1 MKRFIDVL
9 FSIIGLVLLSP
20 ILLVLSFIIRSD
32 GGPAL
37 FRQVRVGLHGK
48 EFEIFKFRSM
58 IINAEQLGGYSTQS
72 NDLRITNI
80 GKIIRKTSLDELPQL
95 FNVLKGDMSLVGPR
109 PNVPAQREEYDKLQW
124 EKRNSVLPGITG
136 LAQATLRSKATWQE
150 RFELDIE
157 YVNKSSLHYDFYI
170 ILLTF
175 KQVFF
180 KGGN

>member
-1 MKRFIDVL
+1 
-9 FSIIGLVLLSP
+9 
-20 ILLVLSFIIRSD
+20 
-32 GGPAL
+32 
-37 FRQVRVGLHGK
+37 
-48 EFEIFKFRSM
+48 
-58 IINAEQLGGYSTQS
+58 
-72 NDLRITNI
+72 
-80 GKIIRKTSLDELPQL
+80 
-95 FNVLKGDMSLVGPR
+95 NVLKGDMSLVGPR